1 MNTVYLMS
9 LRFSLLSLLTG
20 LVYAA
25 TQKGPLL
32 LLLLGVVVGAGGGIN
47 NVAYVMLLKEK

>member
-1 MNTVYLMS
+1 MS
-9 LRFSLLSLLTG
+9 LRFSLRSLLTG

-25 TQKGPLL
+25 TQKEPLLLL
-32 LLLLGVVVGAGGGIN
+32 LLLLGVVVVGGIN